1 MTGLL
6 VLAASAV
13 VLAGVDAI
21 PAPKPKPARLV
32 ITIEPMPD
40 LTCEVRP

>member
-6 VLAASAV
+6 VLAAFAV
-13 VLAGVDAI
+13 ILSGVDAI
-21 PAPKPKPARLV
+21 PTPRPKPARLV
-32 ITIEPMPD
+32 VTIEPMPD